1 MISESEIFDIKK
13 EISNKDVL
21 DLLESN
27 YSTLGPVWA
36 SSQIEW
42 MNGTYASFNNHD
54 KFLIIIHLLKKKLD
68 FYSRNFIKLNY
79 DECYK
84 SNTVE
89 INEFNVT
96 EISSELNIP
105 KESARRKIN
114 ELEDMGIIMRSKKK
128 IVIDR
133 SSFNFIKPEKT
144 VKRISRFLSSLSKIC
159 KKNKILTNDISSEQL
174 ELVIKENFSYI
185 WKIYYEMQIP
195 MMLSYKKIFKDL
207 ESFHIFGIC
216 AVSQHLHGQR
226 ENKNRMDRD
235 DFLKLILSK
244 KVQGINAMSISEIT
258 GIPRAT
264 VIRKL
269 QKLVKSNYLMIDD
282 KKLYRLLGIE
292 NNLKKPQKVVLA
304 QLADFSTKIFNYAAH
319 YKKPYR

>member
-1 MISESEIFDIKK
+1 MISESEILDIKK

-36 SSQIEW
+36 SSQLEW

-68 FYSRNFIKLNY
+68 FYSRNFIKLTY

-114 ELEDMGIIMRSKKK
+114 ELEDIGVIKRFKKK
-128 IVIDR
+128 IMIDR

-159 KKNKILTNDISSEQL
+159 VDNGILIKNISSKQL
-174 ELVIKENFSYI
+174 ELIIKENFSYI

-216 AVSQHLHGQR
+216 AVSQHLHSQR